1 MITAHGAQIMESR
14 ILTVSTL
21 VALGACI
28 EQRAKFKALF
38 GDSVEITEAL
48 CVEHASTFNFDWAAL
63 HLLSA
68 PARSEYERVR
78 AAAWAEYERV
88 TAAAWAEYD
97 RVTAAAF
104 ARAYIN
110 DQPVYTKSR

>member
-28 EQRAKFKALF
+28 EQRRAFRRTF
-38 GDSVEITEAL
+38 GVSVRVTEAL

-78 AAAWAEYERV
+78 AAARAEYERV
-88 TAAAWAEYD
+88 EAPALAEYE

-110 DQPVYTKSR
+110 DKR